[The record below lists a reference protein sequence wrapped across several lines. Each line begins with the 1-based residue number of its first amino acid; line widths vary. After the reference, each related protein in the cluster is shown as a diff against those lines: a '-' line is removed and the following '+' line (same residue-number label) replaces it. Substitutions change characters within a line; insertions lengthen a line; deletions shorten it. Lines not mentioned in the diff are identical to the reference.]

1 MVTTKTI
8 WPQDAGENP
17 NDEQRAALSAMAAT
31 LAPEQPDNLNSGLN
45 PDGSL
50 VIGYREW
57 PTQEAAEQWIA
68 YILAN
73 YNVISCAIE
82 PQ

>member
-8 WPQDAGENP
+8 WPQNAGENP
-17 NDEQRAALSAMAAT
+17 TGEERAALAAMAAT
-31 LAPEQPDNLNSGLN
+31 LAPDQPDNLTSSLN

-50 VIGYREW
+50 VIGLREW
-57 PTQEAAEQWIA
+57 PTQEAAEQWVA
-68 YILAN
+68 YTLAN